1 MEDSALSVL
10 HAVDWNGMRGR
21 VDTSVGSVHVVTQC
35 YHSMA
40 MHLGRENPPYKSPDA
55 VRHTWIASIPVLPAR
70 YEIT

>member
-40 MHLGRENPPYKSPDA
+40 MHLGRGKSP
-55 VRHTWIASIPVLPAR
+55 I
-70 YEIT
+70 